1 GDRLVHLVAH
11 HAPGECARAL
21 RFRRPAL
28 LRPGFLRLGFLRL
41 GFLHLGFLHLG
52 FLHLRFLHLG
62 LRHLGLSWAH
72 VCLPPRLAACVS
84 RCTVFRRAML
94 RRTLPNWSGLGA
106 CPVARCIRRA
116 NCSLRSF
123 TSSSASSAG
132 DLPRSSLASIYRTC
146 RFTNEVAPDS
156 FEPASR
162 NASRAVTSSTPSISN
177 NTLPGCTRAT

>member
-1 GDRLVHLVAH
+1 MLHQPLDLDGDRLVHLVAH
-11 HAPGECARAL
+11 HAPGQRARPL
-21 RFRRPAL
+21 CFRRPAL
-28 LRPGFLRLGFLRL
+28 LRPGI
-41 GFLHLGFLHLG
+41 
-52 FLHLRFLHLG
+52 LHLRFLHLG
-62 LRHLGLSWAH
+62 FLQLGFLHLGFRHFGLSCAH

-106 CPVARCIRRA
+106 CPVARCMRRA

-123 TSSSASSAG
+123 TSSSASSTG
-132 DLPRSSLASIYRTC
+132 DLLRSSLASIYRTC
-146 RFTNEVAPDS
+146 RFTKEVDTDS